1 MACICLSLLKTPIE
15 LLKPFLIIMD
25 CEANSNV
32 LYNSEDIE

>member
-1 MACICLSLLKTPIE
+1 MACICLSLLKTSVE
-15 LLKPFLIIMD
+15 LPKPFLIILD